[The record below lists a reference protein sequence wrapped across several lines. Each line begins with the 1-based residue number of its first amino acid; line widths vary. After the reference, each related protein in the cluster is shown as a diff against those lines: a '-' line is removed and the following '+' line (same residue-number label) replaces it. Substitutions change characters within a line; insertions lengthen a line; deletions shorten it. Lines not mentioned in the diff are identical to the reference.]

1 MNKVNEIFR
10 RTKWPDDNSDLI
22 GLGFEVAEV
31 CFILI
36 NFLTGMLGPP
46 PPKLSQYIYQNHNF
60 RPRLYSGTY
69 AIRHLSFST
78 SCDI

>member
-46 PPKLSQYIYQNHNF
+46 PPNFHSIYIKIIILDHDYTVELMQ
-60 RPRLYSGTY
+60 SDT
-69 AIRHLSFST
+69 
-78 SCDI
+78 